1 MVRFRLL
8 WRFMKAS
15 HRAAGGDYYGREWE
29 REINQESNPAPRLVA
44 FEVSSQL
51 ENLDVISK
59 PDS

>member
-1 MVRFRLL
+1 
-8 WRFMKAS
+8 MKAS